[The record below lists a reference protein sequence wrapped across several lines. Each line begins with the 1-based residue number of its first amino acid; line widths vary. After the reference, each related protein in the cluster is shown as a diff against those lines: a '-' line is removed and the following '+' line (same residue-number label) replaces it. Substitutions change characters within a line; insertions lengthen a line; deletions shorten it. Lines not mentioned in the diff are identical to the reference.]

1 MARGTKKQSKAGLSE
16 NSSVAQREQ
25 YWRGQMRRW
34 ERSGLTQAEFCR
46 GESLALSAFRWW
58 RAELK
63 RREGR
68 LAGRRSPQ
76 VKGNRSSRRKPN
88 AFVPV
93 EVIEATAQETQGG
106 SLEVV
111 LRGNRRI
118 VVGAQFDPTA
128 VEQLVA
134 LLERVPC

>member
-16 NSSVAQREQ
+16 KSSPTQREK

-34 ERSGLTQAEFCR
+34 ERSGLTQGEFCR

-68 LAGRRSPQ
+68 LADGRSFQ
-76 VKGNRSSRRKPN
+76 VNGKGSSRRKPN

-93 EVIEATAQETQGG
+93 EVIEATAEETQGG
-106 SLEVV
+106 GLEVV

-128 VEQLVA
+128 VEQLVT